1 MNFEEVI
8 KGRYSL
14 RQFDEKKEVE
24 DEVLK
29 EILDMAINA
38 PSACNSMPYKITVAT
53 KEKAKLIASKRK
65 LNMNKFAEKAK
76 VIFVIEEDSYNL
88 TAKAG
93 NKITDIDFRSIDIGI
108 MVQNICL
115 AAYSKGLGTC
125 ILGMFDEKSI
135 QEIIGT
141 KSPIRLLVAMG
152 YPEKDRDLT
161 KKKSVEEIF
170 KIIW

>member
-14 RQFDEKKEVE
+14 RQFDENREVE

-108 MVQNICL
+108 MTENICL

-135 QEIIGT
+135 QEIIKT
-141 KSPIRLLVAMG
+141 KAPIRLLIAMG

-170 KIIW
+170 KII

>member
-14 RQFDEKKEVE
+14 RQFDENKEVE

-38 PSACNSMPYKITVAT
+38 PSACNSMPYKVTVAT

-76 VIFVIEEDSYNL
+76 VIFIIEEDSYNL

-135 QEIIGT
+135 QGIIGT
-141 KSPIRLLVAMG
+141 KSPIRLLIAMG

-170 KIIW
+170 KII

>member
-152 YPEKDRDLT
+152 YPEKDRDIT

-170 KIIW
+170 KII

>member
-170 KIIW
+170 KII

>member
-115 AAYSKGLGTC
+115 AAYSKGLVTC

-152 YPEKDRDLT
+152 YPEKDRDIT

-170 KIIW
+170 KII

>member
-8 KGRYSL
+8 KSRYSL
-14 RQFDEKKEVE
+14 RQFDETREVE
-24 DEVLK
+24 EGVLI

-53 KEKAKLIASKRK
+53 KEKAKLIASQRK
-65 LNMNKFAEKAK
+65 MAMNKFAEKAK
-76 VIFVIEEDSYNL
+76 VIFIIEEDSYNL

-108 MVQNICL
+108 MTQNICL
-115 AAYSKGLGTC
+115 SAKSKGLGTC

-135 QEIIGT
+135 QKIIGT
-141 KSPIRLLVAMG
+141 KSPIRLLIAMG
-152 YPEKDRDLT
+152 YPEKDREPA
-161 KKKSVEEIF
+161 KKKSVEEVF
-170 KIIW
+170 RII

>member
-14 RQFDEKKEVE
+14 RQFDENKEVE

-38 PSACNSMPYKITVAT
+38 PSACNSMPYKVTVAT

-108 MVQNICL
+108 MTENICL

-135 QEIIGT
+135 QGIIGT
-141 KSPIRLLVAMG
+141 KAPIRLLIAMG

>member
-14 RQFDEKKEVE
+14 RQFDENREVE
-24 DEVLK
+24 EDVLK
-29 EILDMAINA
+29 DILNMAINA

-53 KEKAKLIASKRK
+53 KDKAKLISTKRK
-65 LNMNKFAEKAK
+65 MTMNKFAEKAK
-76 VIFVIEEDSYNL
+76 VIFIIEEDSYNL

-108 MVQNICL
+108 MAENICL

-125 ILGMFDEKSI
+125 ILGMFDEKGI
-135 QEIIGT
+135 QEIIGS
-141 KSPIRLLVAMG
+141 KNPIRLLIAMG
-152 YPEKDRDLT
+152 YPEKERELT

-170 KIIW
+170 RII

>member
-14 RQFDEKKEVE
+14 RQFDENREVE

-29 EILDMAINA
+29 EILDMATNA

-108 MVQNICL
+108 MTENICL

-135 QEIIGT
+135 QEIIKT
-141 KSPIRLLVAMG
+141 KAPIRLLIAMG
-152 YPEKDRDLT
+152 YPEKDRNLI
-161 KKKSVEEIF
+161 KKKSVEEVF
-170 KIIW
+170 KII

>member
-152 YPEKDRDLT
+152 YPEKDRDIT